1 MSKATQARIHWIE
14 VISRQRASG
23 QGVAEFC
30 RREAVAASS
39 FYAWRRRLGEAQ
51 APVDSGGS
59 AFVEITTTAREP
71 GTVGDGGGSGV
82 EVHLGNGRRIGGGR
96 CFDPP
101 TLRRVL
107 AVLEKMPAAGE
118 EGVVA

>member
-1 MSKATQARIHWIE
+1 M
-14 VISRQRASG
+14 ISRQRASG

-39 FYAWRRRLGEAQ
+39 FFAWRRRLGEAQ

-71 GTVGDGGGSGV
+71 GTAGDGGSGV
-82 EVHLGNGRRIGGGR
+82 EVRLGHGRRIGVGR
-96 CFDPP
+96 CFDPQ
-101 TLRRVL
+101 TLCRVL